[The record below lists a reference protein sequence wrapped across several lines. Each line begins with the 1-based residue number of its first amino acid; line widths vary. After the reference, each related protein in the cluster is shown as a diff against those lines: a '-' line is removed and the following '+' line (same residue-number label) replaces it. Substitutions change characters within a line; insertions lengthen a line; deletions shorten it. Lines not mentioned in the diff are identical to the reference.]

1 MLSVPFLTNHSQCQ
15 IPQKLDSKAI
25 YSKSIERITSITVCL
40 FAGLSL
46 HPPLY
51 YLALSYH
58 LLLNS
63 STASTYKNNFTQ
75 KLSKLI
81 VWPADHVLQEESS
94 PSFCLFPVTGGIVA
108 STPPHS
114 SPPRMSSLS
123 FKLPTASE
131 LMPDLPDSEAQSP
144 RYHDNKAEN

>member
-1 MLSVPFLTNHSQCQ
+1 MLSVPFLTNHSPGQ
-15 IPQKLDSKAI
+15 IHQKLDSEAI
-25 YSKSIERITSITVCL
+25 YSKSIERITSVTV
-40 FAGLSL
+40 GLCGSVSPSTSL
-46 HPPLY
+46 LHSY
-51 YLALSYH
+51 SYH

-63 STASTYKNNFTQ
+63 STASTYINNFLQ